1 MSNAETKV
9 ADTVIEKDDPLTV
22 MWKGSNSEL
31 ELSDSVDPSR
41 TDLLDD
47 FDRDPL
53 GRHDIELQL
62 MVSAIR
68 GSSRIPRFVLGQ
80 VEFGRW
86 IVLQVAETRGGEP
99 TRISDDVFDD
109 LRAAERFVFALRL
122 QLLAAEDAK

>member
-1 MSNAETKV
+1 MNQKKWLLSALSFILV
-9 ADTVIEKDDPLTV
+9 AVLLAGCGGNNDKD
-22 MWKGSNSEL
+22 
-31 ELSDSVDPSR
+31 
-41 TDLLDD
+41 
-47 FDRDPL
+47 L

-68 GSSRIPRFVLGQ
+68 GSGRIPRFVLGQ